1 MEDKLRSILSHYVKK
16 IKEIYSN
23 NLAKVILYGSY
34 ARGDYTSDSDIDL
47 MILINADTETVKAKN
62 EELIFMTYDFN
73 TEFGL
78 DIQPFARSKEFF
90 DYWVDAHPFYKN
102 VNKEGVILYEA
113 A

>member
-1 MEDKLRSILSHYVKK
+1 MNRKLQSILLQYVEKV
-16 IKEIYSN
+16 KEIYAEQ
-23 NLAKVILYGSY
+23 LVCVILYGSY
-34 ARGDYTSDSDIDL
+34 ARGDYNAESDIDV
-47 MILINADTETVKAKN
+47 MILINADAETVKAKK

-102 VNKEGVILYEA
+102 VNKEGVTLYEA